1 MASAGRTGRLVIRIV
16 AVLAVILGVATLR
29 QGGAVLLGEPDAV
42 RSAGRYVPFVVWFN
56 VLAAFAY
63 LAAGI
68 GLWFRRRWAAGLAL
82 AIAIATLAAF
92 GAFGIHVARG
102 GGYELRTVFALSV
115 RMIVWFAIALL
126 AYRLLR
132 PTMPR
137 QGGTDREF
145 GPDG

>member
-1 MASAGRTGRLVIRIV
+1 MASEGRAGRLVIRIV

-29 QGGAVLLGEPDAV
+29 QGGAVLLGDADAV

-63 LAAGI
+63 VAAGV
-68 GLWFRRRWAAGLAL
+68 GLWLRRRWAAGLAF

-92 GAFGIHVARG
+92 GAFGIHVAGG
-102 GGYELRTVFALSV
+102 GGYELRTVFAMSV

-132 PTMPR
+132 PAVR
-137 QGGTDREF
+137 
-145 GPDG
+145 

>member
-1 MASAGRTGRLVIRIV
+1 MASQGRAGRLVIRIV

-29 QGGAVLLGEPDAV
+29 QGGAVLLGDADAV

-63 LAAGI
+63 VAAGV
-68 GLWFRRRWAAGLAL
+68 GLWLRRRWAAGLAF

-92 GAFGIHVARG
+92 GAFGIHVAGG
-102 GGYELRTVFALSV
+102 GGYELRTVFAMSV

-132 PTMPR
+132 PAVR
-137 QGGTDREF
+137 
-145 GPDG
+145 